1 MTLEINVPFW
11 KLDKSNNLNYPAW
24 LKIQKKKNRYG
35 KINESKKKNS
45 QISLIGEPPSVISIF
60 K

>member
-35 KINESKKKNS
+35 KINESKKK
-45 QISLIGEPPSVISIF
+45 IHRFHL
-60 K
+60 